1 MRMGTMRPFASTFG
15 MRSNVHR
22 AQCLVLMLA
31 VGPALGWSSDDVAE
45 RQARRRELRE
55 HLQVERERWH
65 SERGAGPRMG
75 RAGAEGAVDGLPPPS
90 SRVRPTR
97 PAADDSTD
105 RAGGGASEAA
115 TAAPRMDFASRPRAP
130 GMRLSADERR
140 DLRHSLRERP
150 AEGRGPEP
158 GSEPASR

>member
-1 MRMGTMRPFASTFG
+1 MRMGTMQPFVSTFG
-15 MRSNVHR
+15 MRSNAHR
-22 AQCLVLMLA
+22 AQCLVLLLA
-31 VGPALGWSSDDVAE
+31 VGPGLGWSSDDVAE

-75 RAGAEGAVDGLPPPS
+75 RARAEGAVDGLVPPS
-90 SRVRPTR
+90 GRGR
-97 PAADDSTD
+97 PAADDPTD
-105 RAGGGASEAA
+105 RAVGPASEAS
-115 TAAPRMDFASRPRAP
+115 TAAPRMDSASRPRAP

-150 AEGRGPEP
+150 PEGRVPEL